1 MKAEIEKDRQLETG
15 YFCFQLSP
23 FQLFFIL
30 LSTFRFDFPI
40 SALGFGPSGEKG
52 TVAFKGLQGGGE
64 QASGYEC
71 LRLFLV
77 AHAAKFGLGL
87 GPKESRIR
95 RS

>member
-1 MKAEIEKDRQLETG
+1 MAFRLLISA
-15 YFCFQLSP
+15 FSFQLSAFDFSISAFN
-23 FQLFFIL
+23 FQL
-30 LSTFRFDFPI
+30 SAFDFPI